1 MSAAFD
7 STVAASSLQNERAS
21 RWCLALACGLTIVW
35 FLIYASVRPD
45 GLCDEPG
52 HMGIIYHL
60 HEGKAGYPDTMPML
74 PGYHFLVLGLSFGH
88 PSLTTARLVTL
99 ATALLAIFAF
109 AAAWRRFHGE
119 PPGPAALLLA
129 LLPVMQPFTAMAYS
143 DVPALAFVLC
153 MWWAHL
159 AGHRKSTALLFA
171 VACVFRQTNF
181 VWGVFILA
189 WEAAQVL
196 WPATDDG
203 RSRPH
208 GFALCRAA
216 LNRVWIRGRWLLCA
230 LAIAGALAVIAG
242 RITVGDQHGNQ
253 LRPNIAT
260 LHFAGVLFALLGLPL
275 WIAAAGPATKLLCQ
289 AWRQHPVR
297 TSLAAALAAA
307 ATALL
312 ATTFANPHVWNRE
325 LFWPDCTFTLLR
337 NWPLVWIDTHPWL
350 RWLSGANLVFI
361 TLALI
366 ASFARQPYRVA
377 LWLSLLVGSVP
388 AMANFLVE
396 PRYFIPPLVFL
407 LFFLRLDR
415 RTYCWLAAWFGFLCA
430 VHAPFVAA
438 GLSLW

>member
-1 MSAAFD
+1 MSAALD
-7 STVAASSLQNERAS
+7 STAAASSLRNERVS
-21 RWCLALACGLTIVW
+21 RWCLALACGLTIAW
-35 FLIYASVRPD
+35 FLIYASVRTD

-60 HEGKAGYPDTMPML
+60 QEGKAGYPDAMPML

-109 AAAWRRFHGE
+109 AAAWRRFHGQ

-143 DVPALAFVLC
+143 DVPALAWVLC

-159 AGHRKSTALLFA
+159 AGQRKSAALLFA
-171 VACVFRQTNF
+171 VACFFRQTNF
-181 VWGVFILA
+181 VWGGFVLA
-189 WEAAQVL
+189 WEASQVL

-203 RSRPH
+203 RPRRR
-208 GFALCRAA
+208 GFALGRAV
-216 LNRVWIRGRWLLCA
+216 LSRVWIRGRWLLGVMA
-230 LAIAGALAVIAG
+230 AAVAWAVVAG

-253 LRPNIAT
+253 LQPNIAT

-275 WIAAAGPATKLLCQ
+275 WITLAGQAGPWLRQ
-289 AWRQHPVR
+289 AWSQHPVR
-297 TSLAAALAAA
+297 TSLAAVLAAGA
-307 ATALL
+307 IVLF

-337 NWPLVWIDTHPWL
+337 NWPLVWIDTHSWL
-350 RWLSGANLVFI
+350 RWLSGANLVFV
-361 TLALI
+361 TLALF
-366 ASFARQPYRVA
+366 AGFARQPHRVA
-377 LWLSLLVGSVP
+377 LWLSLLVGSIP
-388 AMANFLVE
+388 AMVNSLVE

-415 RTYCWLAAWFGFLCA
+415 RTFLGLAAWFGFLCL
-430 VHAPFVAA
+430 VQAPFIAA
-438 GLSLW
+438 GLALW

>member
-1 MSAAFD
+1 
-7 STVAASSLQNERAS
+7 
-21 RWCLALACGLTIVW
+21 
-35 FLIYASVRPD
+35 
-45 GLCDEPG
+45 
-52 HMGIIYHL
+52 MGIIYHL
-60 HEGKAGYPDTMPML
+60 HENKGGYPDTMTML

-88 PSLTTARLVTL
+88 PSLLTARLVTL

-143 DVPALAFVLC
+143 DVPALAWVLC

-159 AGHRKSTALLFA
+159 AGHRKSAALLFV
-171 VACVFRQTNF
+171 VACFFRQTNF
-181 VWGVFILA
+181 VWGIFILA
-189 WEAAQVL
+189 WEASQVL

-203 RSRPH
+203 QARPS
-208 GFALCRAA
+208 GFDLWRAA
-216 LNRVWIRGRWLLCA
+216 LNQVWIRGRWLLFA
-230 LAIAGALAVIAG
+230 LAATGVLAVIAG
-242 RITVGDQHGNQ
+242 RLTVGDQHGNQ

-275 WIAAAGPATKLLCQ
+275 WIAGAGPAWQRLRQ
-289 AWRQHPVR
+289 IGRQHPGR
-297 TSLAAALAAA
+297 TGLAAALAAG

-312 ATTFANPHVWNRE
+312 ATTFSNPHVWNRE

-337 NWPLVWIDTHPWL
+337 NWPLVWIDAHPWL
-350 RWLSGANLVFI
+350 RWWSGANLVLVA
-361 TLALI
+361 LAL
-366 ASFARQPYRVA
+366 AAGFARQPYRVA

-388 AMANFLVE
+388 AAVNFLGE

-415 RTYCWLAAWFGFLCA
+415 RTFCGLAGWFGLLCL
-430 VHAPFVAA
+430 VHAPWVAA